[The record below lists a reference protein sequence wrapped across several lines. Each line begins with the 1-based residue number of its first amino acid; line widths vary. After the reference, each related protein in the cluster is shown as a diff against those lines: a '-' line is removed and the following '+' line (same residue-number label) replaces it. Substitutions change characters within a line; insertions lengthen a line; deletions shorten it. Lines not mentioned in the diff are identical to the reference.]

1 MAKFYMTKRS
11 DGANNPIAI
20 NIDRILTVEPMSDD
34 VSLIR
39 MDGGLLFGV
48 DDSYENVVRKLTP
61 FIPFDDMVGDR
72 HVSDWLQGYLT
83 IAKGESNC

>member
-1 MAKFYMTKRS
+1 MAKFYMAKRS
-11 DGANNPIAI
+11 DGASPIAI

-39 MDGGLLFGV
+39 MDGGLLFDV
-48 DDSYENVVRKLTP
+48 NDSYENVVRELTP

-72 HVSDWLQGYLT
+72 HVSDWLQRYLT